1 VTERPGPTE
10 SDWTFRRVGVIGRFS
25 DTYLPGVLHRLKALA
40 DAQRLELFFEGPIL
54 PLAPDDS
61 QELEWGEGG
70 SIDLLLALGG
80 DGTILRG
87 GRLTAG
93 QNIPILGINLGH
105 LGFLTASPEQEM
117 EDCLMQLMDGRFL
130 LEWRSTLEARLFDSD
145 GVAGETLV
153 AWNDFMIHEPQVGRV
168 SRLDLLIRDAESW
181 TEIGSFSG
189 DGVVLSTPT
198 GSTAYSLSA
207 GGPIVMPSVECFL
220 ITPVCP
226 HTLAIRPL
234 VVPADRSISVRSF
247 EPNRSLVL
255 TADGQIK
262 RTVGEGGEVWITS
275 SEIRIPLMRFTGQ
288 TFFSTIRRKL
298 SWAARP
304 GDRN

>member
-1 VTERPGPTE
+1 MTEEPRAAV
-10 SDWTFRRVGVIGRFS
+10 SDRTFRRVGVIGRFS
-25 DTYLPGVLHRLKALA
+25 DTYLPGVLHRLRDLA
-40 DAQRLELFFEGPIL
+40 DAQGLELFFEAPIL

-61 QELEWGEGG
+61 QELEFGEDG
-70 SIDLLLALGG
+70 SVDLLLALGG
-80 DGTILRG
+80 DGTILRA

-117 EDCLMQLMDGRFL
+117 EDCLMQLMEGRFI
-130 LEWRSTLEARLFDSD
+130 LEWRSTLEARLVDSD
-145 GVAGETLV
+145 GVEGETLV
-153 AWNDFMIHEPQVGRV
+153 AWNDFMIQEPKVGRV
-168 SRLDLLIRDAESW
+168 SRLDLLIRDEEGWS
-181 TEIGSFSG
+181 EIGSFTG

-220 ITPVCP
+220 VTPVCP

-234 VVPADRSISVRSF
+234 VVPADRSVSVRSV
-247 EPNRSLVL
+247 EPSRSLVV
-255 TADGQIK
+255 TADGQIE
-262 RTVGEGGEVWITS
+262 RTVGEGGEVRVTS
-275 SEIRIPLMRFTGQ
+275 SEIRIPLIRFTGQ

-298 SWAARP
+298 NWAARP
-304 GDRN
+304 GDGS

>member
-1 VTERPGPTE
+1 MTEESGATE
-10 SDWTFRRVGVIGRFS
+10 PDRTFRRVGVIGRFS
-25 DTYLPGVLHRLKALA
+25 DTDLPGVLHRLKDMA
-40 DAQRLELFFEGPIL
+40 DARDLDLFFEGPIL
-54 PLAPDDS
+54 PLAPDGS
-61 QELEWGEGG
+61 HELELGEDG
-70 SIDLLLALGG
+70 SVDLLLALGG
-80 DGTILRG
+80 DGTILRA
-87 GRLTAG
+87 GRMTAG

-117 EDCLMQLMDGRFL
+117 EDCLTQLMEGRFVL
-130 LEWRSTLEARLFDSD
+130 DWRSTLEARLVDSD
-145 GVAGETLV
+145 GVEGETLL
-153 AWNDFMIHEPQVGRV
+153 AWNDFMIQEPKVGRV
-168 SRLDLLIRDAESW
+168 SRLDLLIRDGEGWS
-181 TEIGSFSG
+181 EIGSFTG

-234 VVPADRSISVRSF
+234 VVPADRSIAVRSF
-247 EPNRSLVL
+247 DPSRSLVV
-255 TADGQIK
+255 TADGQIE
-262 RTVGEGGEVWITS
+262 RTVGEGGQVWITS
-275 SEIRIPLMRFTGQ
+275 SETRIPLMRFTGQ

-304 GDRN
+304 GDRS

>member
-1 VTERPGPTE
+1 MTEASTAAEPDR
-10 SDWTFRRVGVIGRFS
+10 TFRRVGVIGRVK
-25 DTYLPGVLHRLKALA
+25 DTYLPGVLHRLKDLA
-40 DAQRLELFFEGPIL
+40 NGQSLELFFEAPIL
-54 PLAPDDS
+54 PLAPDGS
-61 QELEWGEGG
+61 QELELGEDG
-70 SIDLLLALGG
+70 SVDLLLALGG
-80 DGTILRG
+80 DGTILRA

-105 LGFLTASPEQEM
+105 FGFLTASPEQEM
-117 EDCLMQLMDGRFL
+117 EDCIVQLMEGRFV
-130 LEWRSTLEARLFDSD
+130 LEWRSTLEACLVDSD
-145 GVAGETLV
+145 GVEGETLV
-153 AWNDFMIHEPQVGRV
+153 AWNDFMIQEPKVGRV
-168 SRLDLLIRDAESW
+168 SRLDLLIRDEEGWS
-181 TEIGSFSG
+181 EIGSFTG

-220 ITPVCP
+220 VTPVCP

-234 VVPADRSISVRSF
+234 VVPADRSVSVRSF
-247 EPNRSLVL
+247 DQSRSLVV
-255 TADGQIK
+255 TADGQIE

-275 SEIRIPLMRFTGQ
+275 SEIRIPLMRFAGQ

-304 GDRN
+304 GDRS

>member
-1 VTERPGPTE
+1 MTEESTAAE
-10 SDWTFRRVGVIGRFS
+10 SDRTFRRVGVIGRVQ
-25 DTYLPGVLHRLKALA
+25 DTYLQGVLHRLKDLA
-40 DAQRLELFFEGPIL
+40 NAQSLELFFEAPIL
-54 PLAPDDS
+54 PLAPNDS
-61 QELEWGEGG
+61 QELDLGEDG
-70 SIDLLLALGG
+70 SVDLVLALGG
-80 DGTILRG
+80 DGTILRA

-117 EDCLMQLMDGRFL
+117 EDCLVQLMEGRFV
-130 LEWRSTLEARLFDSD
+130 LEWRSTLEARLVDSD
-145 GVAGETLV
+145 GVEGETLV
-153 AWNDFMIHEPQVGRV
+153 AWNDFMIQEPKVGRV
-168 SRLDLLIRDAESW
+168 SRLDLLIRDAEGWS
-181 TEIGSFSG
+181 EIGSFTG
-189 DGVVLSTPT
+189 DGVILSTPT

-220 ITPVCP
+220 VTPVCP

-234 VVPADRSISVRSF
+234 VVPADRSVSVRSV
-247 EPNRSLVL
+247 EPSRTLVV
-255 TADGQIK
+255 TADGQIE

-304 GDRN
+304 GDRS

>member
-1 VTERPGPTE
+1 MTEESGAAE
-10 SDWTFRRVGVIGRFS
+10 SDRTFRRVGVIGRFS
-25 DTYLPGVLHRLKALA
+25 DTYLPGVLHRLKDLA
-40 DAQRLELFFEGPIL
+40 EARGLELFFEGPIL

-61 QELEWGEGG
+61 HELELGEDG
-70 SIDLLLALGG
+70 SVDLLLALGG
-80 DGTILRG
+80 DGTILRA

-117 EDCLMQLMDGRFL
+117 EDCLTQLMEGRFIL
-130 LEWRSTLEARLFDSD
+130 DWRSTLEARLVDSD
-145 GVAGETLV
+145 GVEGETLV

-168 SRLDLLIRDAESW
+168 SRLDLLIHDAEGWS
-181 TEIGSFSG
+181 EIGSFSG

-220 ITPVCP
+220 VTPVCP

-247 EPNRSLVL
+247 EQSRSLIV
-255 TADGQIK
+255 TADGQIE
-262 RTVGEGGEVWITS
+262 RTVGEGGEVRITS

-304 GDRN
+304 GDPS